1 MLNAVQPY
9 LHSKEDRFTQKP
21 SKNTAREDLIAS
33 AQNETTFT
41 PVFGTH
47 PTHGFDPKA
56 LLKPKELFAPIQ
68 RAAKFRI
75 SHQFI

>member
-1 MLNAVQPY
+1 M
-9 LHSKEDRFTQKP
+9 HSREDRFTQKP
-21 SKNTAREDLIAS
+21 SKNTAREHLIAL
-33 AQNETTFT
+33 AQNETTFI

-56 LLKPKELFAPIQ
+56 LLKLKELFAPIQ
-68 RAAKFRI
+68 RAAKFGI